1 MSDPTLFDIEPPS
14 HPPNSPPAPPIPAA
28 PSDGDNGDNGDN
40 GDSLNLAAYAQR
52 AYLEYALSV
61 VKGRALPD
69 VCDGQKP
76 VQRRII
82 YSMHRMGLSFGGSNG
97 ASGAKPVKS
106 ARVVGDVLGKYHP
119 HGDSAAYDAMVRM
132 AQGFSQRYPLVDGQ
146 GNFGSRDGDSAAAMR
161 YTEARLS
168 KIATLLTDELD
179 MGTVDFA
186 PNYDGSETEPRLLPA
201 RLPFDLL
208 NGASGIAVGLATEIP
223 SHNLSEIAQAAVALI
238 KNAKLTDEELFT
250 LVPGPDFANG
260 GQIISPAT
268 DIAEAYRTGRGSLKI
283 RARWK
288 IEELARGQ
296 WQLVVTELPQ
306 GVSTAKVLEEI
317 EEITNPKVKTGKKAL
332 NQDQIQLKASMLAL
346 LDVARDESNKD
357 AHVRL
362 VFEPKTSKIGQQELI
377 TALLAH
383 TSLES
388 SCPIN
393 LTSIGLDGRP
403 MLKSLRAMLVEW
415 IEFRA
420 TTIERR
426 SRHRLEKVLERIHIL
441 EGRQIVLL
449 NIDEVIAI
457 IRHSDEPKAAL
468 MARFKLSDRQ
478 AEDILE
484 IRLRQLARLEAIK
497 IEQELSE
504 LKQEQGKLE
513 DIINSPATLR
523 RLMIKEIEQ
532 DAKAFGDPAKD
543 ARRTLIQAEK
553 KSVAEIKIVD
563 EPVTV
568 IVSAKGW
575 VRARTGHGHDANS
588 FAFKAGDGLYDTFEC
603 RTVDTLLAFGSN
615 GRVYSVNVSLLP
627 GARGDGQPVTTLVEL
642 ESGTQLLHYFA
653 GPTSAQLLL
662 SSSGGYGFI
671 ASVEHMISRQ
681 KAGKAF
687 ISVQAGETVCKPSPL
702 DIFIRNVAIAVIEPA
717 QSAPKLVVATH
728 VACASI
734 GGRILTFEITEL
746 KAMLGGGRGLMLIDL
761 DAKDTLAGAAA
772 YSRSI
777 KISGIGRGGKEREEQ
792 LEIRSLNNARA
803 ARGRKG
809 KAADLGFKPTGV
821 VRVE

>member
-1 MSDPTLFDIEPPS
+1 MSDPTLFDLD
-14 HPPNSPPAPPIPAA
+14 PPNTPPTDTKMG
-28 PSDGDNGDNGDN
+28 SGDD
-40 GDSLNLAAYAQR
+40 GDSLNLAVYAQR

-132 AQGFSQRYPLVDGQ
+132 AQGFSQRYPLIDGQ

-161 YTEARLS
+161 YTEARLA
-168 KIATLLTDELD
+168 KIATLLTDEVD
-179 MGTVDFA
+179 MGTVDFV
-186 PNYDGSETEPRLLPA
+186 PNYDGSEQEPRLLPA

-223 SHNLSEIAQAAVALI
+223 SHNLHEVAQATVALI
-238 KNAKLTDEELFT
+238 KNTKLSDEDLFT
-250 LVPGPDFANG
+250 LIPGPDFANG
-260 GQIISPAT
+260 GQIISPAS

-332 NQDQIQLKASMLAL
+332 SQEQVQLKASMLAL

-393 LTSIGLDGRP
+393 LTAIGLDGIP
-403 MLKSLRAMLVEW
+403 KQKTLREMISEW

-457 IRHSDEPKAAL
+457 IRQSDEPKAAL
-468 MARFKLSDRQ
+468 IARFKLTDRQ

-497 IEQELSE
+497 IEQELKE
-504 LKQEQGKLE
+504 LREEQGKLE
-513 DIINSPATLR
+513 EIINSPATLR
-523 RLMIKEIEQ
+523 RLMIKEIES
-532 DAKAFGDPAKD
+532 DAKAFGDPTKD
-543 ARRTLIQAEK
+543 PRRTLIQAEK
-553 KSVAEIKIVD
+553 KAVAEIKIVD
-563 EPVTV
+563 EAVTV
-568 IVSAKGW
+568 VVSSKGW
-575 VRARTGHGHDANS
+575 VRARTGHGHEAAS

-603 RTVDTLLAFGSN
+603 RTVDMLLAFGSN
-615 GRVYSVNVSLLP
+615 GRVYSVPVASLP
-627 GARGDGQPVTTLVEL
+627 GARGDGQPVTTLIEL

-653 GPTSAQLLL
+653 GAATAQLLL
-662 SSSGGYGFI
+662 SGSGGYGFI
-671 ASVEHMISRQ
+671 ANVENMISRQ

-687 ISVQAGETVCKPSPL
+687 ITVGEGETVCKPSPIE
-702 DIFIRNVAIAVIEPA
+702 IFIKNTAVAGTESA
-717 QSAPKLVVATH
+717 QSAPKSVVATH
-728 VACASI
+728 VACASTD
-734 GGRILTFEITEL
+734 GRILTFEISEL
-746 KAMLGGGRGLMLIDL
+746 KAMAGGGRGLMLIDL
-761 DAKDTLAGAAA
+761 DKKDTLAGAAA

-777 KISGIGRGGKEREEQ
+777 KINGIGRGGKEREEQ

-803 ARGRKG
+803 ARARKG